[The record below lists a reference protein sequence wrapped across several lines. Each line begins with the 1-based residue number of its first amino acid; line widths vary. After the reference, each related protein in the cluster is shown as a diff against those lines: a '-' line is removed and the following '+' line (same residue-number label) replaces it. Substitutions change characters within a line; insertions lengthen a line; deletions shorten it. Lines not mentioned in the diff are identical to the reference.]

1 MKRLELK
8 LLPPL
13 VTLLTAGGMALTAQ
27 YLPTLTFV
35 VPEKTALCILL
46 FLSGL
51 FCELSGLL
59 AFWKVRTSINPLRP
73 AQASWMVRHGIYR
86 FTRNPMYLGQLLQLV
101 AWAFWL
107 ENLLAF
113 AVLPAYIAYLTR
125 FQIIPEER
133 ILSARF
139 GASYAAYQ
147 QRVRRWV

>member
-1 MKRLELK
+1 
-8 LLPPL
+8 
-13 VTLLTAGGMALTAQ
+13 
-27 YLPTLTFV
+27 
-35 VPEKTALCILL
+35 
-46 FLSGL
+46 
-51 FCELSGLL
+51 
-59 AFWKVRTSINPLRP
+59 
-73 AQASWMVRHGIYR
+73 MVRHGIYR